1 MLNRA
6 KVQMSDPV
14 FEEDGPSGRGI
25 PNPLAGFDF
34 VAAFRRQFW
43 VLVGATSVGVLVGLV
58 YLAQAIPTYTSS
70 VSILIDARKVG
81 MTAATPLEGS
91 LTFEAG
97 AIDSQLQILMS
108 DKLAGAVATRLGLQ
122 NNQAFID
129 PPGSFLSELKSDVTG
144 ALRSGINWVRG
155 TAPSPEVMDLPEPF
169 RLLIASRRLQ
179 SNLQVGRIGRTYV
192 FSVSYTDRDPALAQS
207 IAGQYSNAYLE
218 DQLDSKF
225 DATRRATNWM
235 EERIRDLRAQSL
247 SADEAVQ
254 KYKADNNLVAAS
266 GRLLD
271 DQTLTDAT
279 TRLTVAQNA
288 LDEASA
294 RYQRLKQIVDNQD
307 VNASLTESFENPN
320 IAQLRAR
327 YLQSA
332 KLESEISA
340 QYGTDHQAA
349 QKARRDM
356 AEYTRLIFAE
366 LGNLLPGYES
376 DVTIARSQVTS
387 VENTIDQL
395 RQTSAVNDTAMV
407 KLRSLEQESE
417 TLKVLYSTFLQK
429 AQEMQQQQSF
439 PVTDARVISDASIPT
454 APSSPKKPLTLAIF
468 LILGGAIGLGIGL
481 IREWRDRGLRTATQI
496 RDELGLEFIANIP
509 VIDLP
514 VGPSSA
520 PRPRQPG
527 ELRSADGAPMRR
539 QTVSSDRMLQR
550 VVDDPFSQFAES
562 IRALRF
568 KMSTEFP
575 KRKGIVIGMVSMF
588 PDEGKTTIAKN
599 LASSIA
605 LQGTSTM
612 LIDGD
617 LRNPS
622 LTASLLSGPK
632 TGLVDVLSGRANLAD
647 VTAHEPETGLSFLA
661 AGTRTRAI
669 ADIFGSAKAQ
679 ELIDHLRRQHDVI
692 IIDFPPVGALTDAMA
707 AASMVDGYFFVAH
720 WGKTPRHVIR
730 EFTENHPEVTDKVL
744 GVVLNKV
751 DLKKLGR
758 YGSYQG
764 NPEYAKYAQKY
775 FATSIPAN
783 RA

>member
-1 MLNRA
+1 MQAPDLG
-6 KVQMSDPV
+6 
-14 FEEDGPSGRGI
+14 FEDEGPSGRGI

-34 VAAFRRQFW
+34 IAAFRRQFW
-43 VLVGATSVGVLVGLV
+43 VLSGAAAVGVVLGFI
-58 YLAQAIPTYTSS
+58 YLLQAIPTYTSS

-122 NNQAFID
+122 NNQAFLD
-129 PPGSFLSELKSDVTG
+129 PEGSFVAGRISDVTG
-144 ALRSGINWVRG
+144 AVRSVINRVRG
-155 TAPSPEVMDLPEPF
+155 IPPSPEIMELPEPL

-179 SNLQVGRIGRTYV
+179 SSLQVGRIGRTYV
-192 FSVSYTDRDPALAQS
+192 FNISYTDRDPALAQS
-207 IAGQYSNAYLE
+207 IAGQYANAYLE

-247 SADEAVQ
+247 AADEAVQ

-294 RYQRLKQIVDNQD
+294 RYTRLKQIVDNQD
-307 VNASLTESFENPN
+307 VTGSLTESLNNPN

-327 YLQSA
+327 YLQAA
-332 KLESEISA
+332 KLDSEITA
-340 QYGTDHQAA
+340 RYGADHQAA

-366 LGNLLPGYES
+366 LSNLLPGYES
-376 DVTIARSQVTS
+376 DVQIAQAQVTS
-387 VENTIDQL
+387 VENTIEQL

-439 PVTDARVISDASIPT
+439 PVTDARVISEASIPT
-454 APSSPKKPLTLAIF
+454 APSSPKKPLILAIF
-468 LILGGAIGLGIGL
+468 LILGGGIGL
-481 IREWRDRGLRTATQI
+481 AIAVFREWRDRGIRTATQI

-509 VIDLP
+509 IVELAT
-514 VGPSSA
+514 GPSAA
-520 PRPRQPG
+520 PRPRPAADV
-527 ELRSADGAPMRR
+527 RSADGAPVRR
-539 QTVSSDRMLQR
+539 QTVSSERMLQR

-568 KMSTEFP
+568 KMATEFP

-588 PDEGKTTIAKN
+588 PDEGKTTVAKN

-605 LQGTSTM
+605 LQGTSTL

-632 TGLVDVLSGRANLAD
+632 TGLVDVLAGRAN
-647 VTAHEPETGLSFLA
+647 VTEVIAQEPETGLAFLA
-661 AGTRTRAI
+661 GGTRTRAI

-679 ELIDHLRRQHDVI
+679 DLIDHLRRQYDVI
-692 IIDFPPVGALTDAMA
+692 IIDFPPLGALTDAMA
-707 AASMVDGYFFVAH
+707 AATMVDGYFFVAH

-775 FATSIPAN
+775 FATSVPAN
-783 RA
+783 KA

>member
-6 KVQMSDPV
+6 QVQTPDLD
-14 FEEDGPSGRGI
+14 FEEDGPSGRGLR
-25 PNPLAGFDF
+25 NPLAGFDL

-43 VLVGATSVGVLVGLV
+43 VLSGASVAGILLGLV
-58 YLAQAIPTYTSS
+58 YLLQAIPTYTSS

-108 DKLAGAVATRLGLQ
+108 DKLAGAVAARLGLQ
-122 NNQAFID
+122 NNQAFLEPED
-129 PPGSFLSELKSDVTG
+129 TFLAERVADVSG
-144 ALRSGINWVRG
+144 ALRSVLNWVRR
-155 TAPSPEVMDLPEPF
+155 APDAPDLMELPEPL
-169 RLLIASRRLQ
+169 RLLVASRVLQ
-179 SNLQVGRIGRTYV
+179 SNLKVTRVGRTYV
-192 FSVSYTDRDPALAQS
+192 FNLSYTDRDPALAQS
-207 IAGQYSNAYLE
+207 IAGQYANAYLE

-225 DATRRATNWM
+225 DTTRRATSWM
-235 EERIRDLRAQSL
+235 EERIRDLRTQSL
-247 SADEAVQ
+247 AADEAVQ

-271 DQTLTDAT
+271 EQALTDANS
-279 TRLTVAQNA
+279 RLTVAQNT
-288 LDEASA
+288 LDTASA
-294 RYQRLKQIVDNQD
+294 RYQRLKQIVDRQD
-307 VNASLTESFENPN
+307 INASLTESLDNPN
-320 IAQLRAR
+320 IAQLRSR
-327 YLQSA
+327 YLQAA
-332 KLESEISA
+332 KLESEITA
-340 QYGTDHQAA
+340 RYGADHQAA
-349 QKARRDM
+349 QKARQDM

-366 LGNLLPGYES
+366 LSNLLPGYES
-376 DVTIARSQVTS
+376 DVSIAKAQVVS
-387 VENTIDQL
+387 VQNTIDQL

-407 KLRSLEQESE
+407 KLRSLEQEAE

-439 PVTDARVISDASIPT
+439 PVTDARVISDASIPLL
-454 APSSPKKPLTLAIF
+454 PSSPKKLLILALF
-468 LILGGAIGLGIGL
+468 LILGGGVGLGIAL
-481 IREWRDRGLRTATQI
+481 FREWRDRGLRTATQV
-496 RDELGLEFIANIP
+496 RDELGLEFIANVP
-509 VIDLP
+509 VIDLSL
-514 VGPSSA
+514 SSA
-520 PRPRQPG
+520 PSLRPRPAG
-527 ELRSADGAPMRR
+527 EPRAADGAPIRR
-539 QTVSSDRMLQR
+539 QTVNSDRILQR

-568 KMSTEFP
+568 KMGTELP
-575 KRKGIVIGMVSMF
+575 KRKGIVVGMVSMF

-605 LQGTSTM
+605 LQSTSTL

-622 LTASLLSGPK
+622 LSASLLSGPK
-632 TGLVDVLSGRANLAD
+632 TGLVDVLAGRASLAD
-647 VTAHEPETGLSFLA
+647 VTAYEQETGLSFLA

-669 ADIFGSAKAQ
+669 TDIFGSARTQ
-679 ELIDHLRRQHDVI
+679 DLIDHLRRHYDVI
-692 IIDFPPVGALTDAMA
+692 VIDFPPVGALTDAMA
-707 AASMVDGYFFVAH
+707 AANMVDGYFFVAY

-730 EFTENHPEVTDKVL
+730 EFTENHPEITDKVL

-764 NPEYAKYAQKY
+764 SSEYAKYAQKY
-775 FATSIPAN
+775 FVTSSTAN
-783 RA
+783 KA

>member
-1 MLNRA
+1 MR
-6 KVQMSDPV
+6 
-14 FEEDGPSGRGI
+14 
-25 PNPLAGFDF
+25 NPFAGFDF
-34 VAAFRRQFW
+34 ISAFRRQFW
-43 VLVGATSVGVLVGLV
+43 VLAGAVGVGVLLGFV
-58 YLAQAIPTYTSS
+58 YLFQTIPTYTSS

-81 MTAATPLEGS
+81 MTASTPLEGS

-97 AIDSQLQILMS
+97 AIESQLQILMS
-108 DKLAGAVATRLGLQ
+108 DKLAGSVVTRLGLQ
-122 NNQAFID
+122 NNSAFLD
-129 PPGSFLSELKSDVTG
+129 PEDTFFAKRIADVTG
-144 ALRSGINWVRG
+144 ALRSFLDWIRG
-155 TAPSPEVMDLPEPF
+155 NSPSPQIIDLPEPY
-169 RLLIASRRLQ
+169 RLLVASKRLQ
-179 SNLQVGRIGRTYV
+179 GNLEVNRVGRTYV
-192 FSVSYTDRDPALAQS
+192 FKVNYTDRDPTLAQS
-207 IAGQYSNAYLE
+207 IAGQYANAYLE

-225 DATRRATNWM
+225 DTTRRATNWM
-235 EERIRDLRAQSL
+235 EERIRDLRSQSL
-247 SADEAVQ
+247 AADEAVQ

-288 LDEASA
+288 LDTASA

-307 VNASLTESFENPN
+307 LNASLTESLDNPN
-320 IAQLRAR
+320 ISELRAR

-332 KLESEISA
+332 KLDSEITA
-340 QYGTDHQAA
+340 QYGADHQAA

-376 DVTIARSQVTS
+376 DVSIAQSQVTS
-387 VENTIDQL
+387 VQNTIDQL
-395 RQTSAVNDTAMV
+395 RQTSAVNDSAMV
-407 KLRSLEQESE
+407 KLRSLEQEAE

-454 APSSPKKPLTLAIF
+454 SPSSPKKPLILLIF
-468 LILGGAIGLGIGL
+468 LAVGGATGLGIGL
-481 IREWRDRGLRTATQI
+481 FREWRDRGIRTATQI

-509 VIDLP
+509 VIELP
-514 VGPSSA
+514 VGPAPA

-527 ELRSADGAPMRR
+527 ELRSADGAPVRR
-539 QTVSSDRMLQR
+539 QTLSSDRMLQR
-550 VVDDPFSQFAES
+550 VVDDPFSHFAES

-617 LRNPS
+617 LRNPR

-632 TGLVDVLSGRANLAD
+632 TGLVDVLSSRANLSD
-647 VTAHEPETGLSFLA
+647 VTAYEPETGLSFLA

-669 ADIFGSAKAQ
+669 ADIFGSVKAQ
-679 ELIDHLRRQHDVI
+679 ELIDHLRRHYDVI

-707 AASMVDGYFFVAH
+707 AANMVDGYFFVAH

-751 DLKKLGR
+751 DLNKLGR

-764 NPEYAKYAQKY
+764 NPEYGKYSQKY
-775 FATSIPAN
+775 FSSTVPAN

>member
-6 KVQMSDPV
+6 QVQAPELD
-14 FEEDGPSGRGI
+14 FDDDGRSGRGI

-34 VAAFRRQFW
+34 IAAFRRQFW
-43 VLVGATSVGVLVGLV
+43 ILAISASVGVVLGLA
-58 YLAQAIPTYTSS
+58 YLLQTIPRYTSS
-70 VSILIDARKVG
+70 VSILIDAKKVG
-81 MTAATPLEGS
+81 MTASTPLEGS
-91 LTFEAG
+91 LTFETG

-108 DKLAGAVATRLGLQ
+108 DKLAGAVAGDLGLQ
-122 NNQAFID
+122 NNKDFLD
-129 PPGSFLSELKSDVTG
+129 PSGPFLAERLADVTG
-144 ALRSGINWVRG
+144 ALRSGLNWIRG
-155 TAPSPEVMDLPEPF
+155 RPAAAEIMDLPEPL
-169 RLLIASRRLQ
+169 RLLIASKILQ
-179 SNLQVGRIGRTYV
+179 GNLDVGRVGRTYV
-192 FSVSYTDRDPALAQS
+192 LGINYTDQNPQLAQA
-207 IAGQYSNAYLE
+207 IAGQYANAYLE

-247 SADEAVQ
+247 AADEAVQ
-254 KYKADNNLVAAS
+254 KYKADNNLVEAS

-279 TRLTVAQNA
+279 TRLTAAQNA
-288 LDEASA
+288 LDAASA
-294 RYQRLKQIVDNQD
+294 RYTRLKQIVDTQD
-307 VNASLTESFENPN
+307 VTGSLTESLANPN
-320 IAQLRAR
+320 IAELRSR
-327 YLQSA
+327 YLAAA
-332 KLESEISA
+332 KLESEITA
-340 QYGTDHQAA
+340 RYGAGHQAA

-356 AEYTRLIFAE
+356 SEYTRLIFAE
-366 LGNLLPGYES
+366 LTNLLPGYES
-376 DVTIARSQVTS
+376 DVSIAQAQVTS
-387 VENTIDQL
+387 VQNTIDQL

-407 KLRSLEQESE
+407 KLRSLEQEAE

-439 PVTDARVISDASIPT
+439 PVTDARVISEASMPT
-454 APSSPKKPLTLAIF
+454 APSSPKKPVILAVF
-468 LILGGAIGLGIGL
+468 LILGGAIGLAIAFF
-481 IREWRDRGLRTATQI
+481 REWRDRGLRTATQI

-509 VIDLP
+509 AIDLP
-514 VGPSSA
+514 VGPVPA
-520 PRPRQPG
+520 PRPRPAG
-527 ELRSADGAPMRR
+527 AEGAPARR
-539 QTVSSDRMLQR
+539 QTVNSDRMLQR
-550 VVDDPFSQFAES
+550 VIDDPFSQFAES

-588 PDEGKTTIAKN
+588 PDEGKTTVAKN

-605 LQGTSTM
+605 LQGTPTL

-632 TGLVDVLSGRANLAD
+632 TGLVDVLAGRANLAE
-647 VTAHEPETGLSFLA
+647 VTAYEPETGLSFLA
-661 AGTRTRAI
+661 GGTRTRAI
-669 ADIFGSAKAQ
+669 ADIFGGAKTQ
-679 ELIDHLRRQHDVI
+679 DLIDHLRRHYDVI

-707 AASMVDGYFFVAH
+707 AANMVDGYFFVAH

-744 GVVLNKV
+744 GIVLNKV

-775 FATSIPAN
+775 FQPTTPAN
-783 RA
+783 KA